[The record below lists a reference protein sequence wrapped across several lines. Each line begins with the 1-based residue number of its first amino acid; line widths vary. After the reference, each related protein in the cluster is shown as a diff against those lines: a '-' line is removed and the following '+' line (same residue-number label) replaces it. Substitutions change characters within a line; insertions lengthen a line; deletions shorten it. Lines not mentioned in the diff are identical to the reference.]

1 MICTTIQNKNL
12 EQILDALEGSEMAEI
27 RLDRCDLSLREIEE
41 CFTSDVPLVAT
52 CRIADLIAS
61 EPSLQDAGLTP
72 QSKEIKA
79 AQIAEKRLCKAIEAG
94 ARYVDVEIEAPKQ
107 MSKRVRNVA
116 HESGTVF
123 IRSFHDFEGT
133 DSLEALKAV
142 VEKCCYHGADMVKVV
157 TTACCQEDVDK
168 VLSLYDWC
176 RATTVSENEKIA
188 SLAEGG
194 LIAFCMGDAGRQS
207 RLDCLKAGAPYTYA
221 AVSEEEAAAPGQWTA
236 SEMAAALYDGFRFV
250 GTCNSFGGK
259 LHQVPTNIE
268 VPAAVSGEKCI
279 RCIQESDNI
288 VPNPEVPCSKSFAQR
303 AIIAAALASGT
314 SHLRGYTPCG
324 DNEAAIRVAEN
335 LGAKVERNGGEL
347 IITGIAAS
355 LGSLDTLPAGANSGV
370 TPLQEG
376 SGHLTGTDMCWEK
389 SSLSEDMVP
398 GVQTL
403 HVGESGLLTR
413 MMIPVMAQLCPDTVL
428 FTGEKTLL
436 GRPLTGA
443 CEIMEALGANVTSVD
458 HPVAVTPSSVTHC
471 HSAAGAPSPVAQ
483 SQSRILASS
492 VTNSSE
498 TIASDPLPVTLGEA
512 VSQCPSVV
520 TSSEAEGR
528 DERSSAPIRVPLTVK
543 GPLTATRAE
552 ISGKHGSQIISG
564 LLMALPFSQ
573 KNTSLIVREPK
584 SIPYMFITVE
594 VLKKFGIKIGNDML
608 GGRDFIE
615 SGGDWSLCTEI
626 VFKVKGGQRFKA
638 ADIDLEGDWSAAANF
653 LVAGAIFGKVE
664 VEGLDTTSLQADLSI
679 MDILMDAGASLSLLD
694 GDKGSIT
701 VQRAPLKAF
710 AVDASNCPDLF
721 PIISVLAAF
730 CQGTSR
736 IAGVGRLA
744 NKESDRA
751 KAIVEMLT
759 QMGVKSYVEGDELL
773 VEGHSLAQRLLAH
786 KGVKAYVGGDGLTE
800 EGHGFAHKVSGV
812 ASHTV
817 EASLDETSGIYAAS
831 ASLPGL
837 LKGGEYTSHHDHRM
851 VMALKV
857 ASLGADSP
865 IVIDDETCVEK
876 SFPDFLEMFRRLD

>member
-12 EQILDALEGSEMAEI
+12 EQILEALEGCEMAEI

-61 EPSLQDAGLTP
+61 EPSLQDEGLTP

-116 HESGTVF
+116 HENGTVF

-142 VEKCCYHGADMVKVV
+142 VEKCCYHGADIVKVV
-157 TTACCQEDVDK
+157 TTAHCQEDVDR

-176 RATTVSENEKIA
+176 HGVSASENEKIA

-207 RLDCLKAGAPYTYA
+207 RLDCLRMGAQYTYA
-221 AVSEEEAAAPGQWTA
+221 ALSEDETAAPGQWDA
-236 SEMAAALYDGFRFV
+236 AEMASALYDGFHFIESS
-250 GTCNSFGGK
+250 GT
-259 LHQVPTNIE
+259 
-268 VPAAVSGEKCI
+268 
-279 RCIQESDNI
+279 
-288 VPNPEVPCSKSFAQR
+288 PEVPCSKSFAQR
-303 AIIAAALASGT
+303 AIIAAALASGV

-347 IITGIAAS
+347 TITGIAAG
-355 LGSLDTLPAGANSGV
+355 LEA
-370 TPLQEG
+370 LQ
-376 SGHLTGTDMCWEK
+376 
-389 SSLSEDMVP
+389 

-413 MMIPVMAQLCPDTVL
+413 MMIPVMAQLCPSQVE

-436 GRPLTGA
+436 ERPLTGA
-443 CEIMEALGANVTSVD
+443 REVMEALGA
-458 HPVAVTPSSVTHC
+458 
-471 HSAAGAPSPVAQ
+471 
-483 SQSRILASS
+483 
-492 VTNSSE
+492 
-498 TIASDPLPVTLGEA
+498 TIASSGTNGNDEGASDPV
-512 VSQCPSVV
+512 
-520 TSSEAEGR
+520 
-528 DERSSAPIRVPLTVK
+528 RVPLTVK

-626 VFKVKGGQRFKA
+626 VFKVKGGQRFEA
-638 ADIDLEGDWSAAANF
+638 ADIDLERDWSAAANF

-664 VEGLDTTSLQADLSI
+664 MDGLDTTSLQADLSI
-679 MDILMDAGASLSLLD
+679 MDILMDAGASLSQLD
-694 GDKGSIT
+694 GDKGTIT

-759 QMGVKSYVEGDELL
+759 QMGVKASVEGDELV
-773 VEGHSLAQRLLAH
+773 VEGHSLAQRLLAQ
-786 KGVKAYVGGDGLTE
+786 
-800 EGHGFAHKVSGV
+800 
-812 ASHTV
+812 
-817 EASLDETSGIYAAS
+817 
-831 ASLPGL
+831 GL

-857 ASLGADSP
+857 ASLGADGP
-865 IVIDDETCVEK
+865 ISIDDEVCVEK
-876 SFPDFLEMFRRLD
+876 SFPDFLEMFSRLV

>member
-12 EQILDALEGSEMAEI
+12 EQILEALEGCEMAEI

-61 EPSLQDAGLTP
+61 EPSLQDEGLTP

-79 AQIAEKRLCKAIEAG
+79 AQIAERRLCKAIEAG

-107 MSKRVRNVA
+107 MSKRVRSVA
-116 HESGTVF
+116 HENGTVF

-142 VEKCCYHGADMVKVV
+142 VEKCCYHGADIVKVV
-157 TTACCQEDVDK
+157 TTAHCQEDVDR
-168 VLSLYDWC
+168 VLALYDWSKGMS
-176 RATTVSENEKIA
+176 VSENEKIA

-207 RLDCLKAGAPYTYA
+207 RLDCLRMGAPYTYA
-221 AVSEEEAAAPGQWTA
+221 ALSEDEAAAPGQWGA
-236 SEMAAALYDGFRFV
+236 AEMASALYDGFHFIESS
-250 GTCNSFGGK
+250 GT
-259 LHQVPTNIE
+259 
-268 VPAAVSGEKCI
+268 
-279 RCIQESDNI
+279 
-288 VPNPEVPCSKSFAQR
+288 PEVPCSKSFAQR
-303 AIIAAALASGT
+303 AIIAAALASGV

-347 IITGIAAS
+347 TITGIAAG
-355 LGSLDTLPAGANSGV
+355 LEA
-370 TPLQEG
+370 LQ
-376 SGHLTGTDMCWEK
+376 
-389 SSLSEDMVP
+389 

-413 MMIPVMAQLCPDTVL
+413 MMIPVMAQLCPSQVE

-436 GRPLTGA
+436 ERPLTGA
-443 CEIMEALGANVTSVD
+443 REVMEALGA
-458 HPVAVTPSSVTHC
+458 
-471 HSAAGAPSPVAQ
+471 
-483 SQSRILASS
+483 
-492 VTNSSE
+492 
-498 TIASDPLPVTLGEA
+498 TIASSGTNGNDEGASDPV
-512 VSQCPSVV
+512 
-520 TSSEAEGR
+520 
-528 DERSSAPIRVPLTVK
+528 RVPLTVK

-573 KNTSLIVREPK
+573 RNTSLIVREPK

-626 VFKVKGGQRFKA
+626 VFKVKGGQRFEA
-638 ADIDLEGDWSAAANF
+638 ADIDLERDWSAAANF

-664 VEGLDTTSLQADLSI
+664 MDGLDTTSLQADLSI
-679 MDILMDAGASLSLLD
+679 MDILMDAGASLSQLD
-694 GDKGSIT
+694 GDKGTIT

-759 QMGVKSYVEGDELL
+759 QMGVKASVEGDELV
-773 VEGHSLAQRLLAH
+773 VEGHSLAQRLLAQ
-786 KGVKAYVGGDGLTE
+786 
-800 EGHGFAHKVSGV
+800 
-812 ASHTV
+812 
-817 EASLDETSGIYAAS
+817 
-831 ASLPGL
+831 GL

-865 IVIDDETCVEK
+865 ICIDDETCVEK
-876 SFPDFLEMFRRLD
+876 SFPDFLEMFSRLV